1 MRVSLAHLQR
11 ITNDVAIT
19 SALYKGILQRFP
31 GNMSLAFSY
40 GSGIFPQNEYSPP
53 SSNMLDFVF
62 VVRDPFAWHKRNL
75 EMNKQ
80 DYSGL
85 MRFAG
90 AKRIKNLMQNY
101 GAFVY
106 YNTGI
111 PLEGRVIKYGVI
123 SEDNLVQDLVKWDTL
138 YVAGRLHKPVHIVQ
152 HDFEASPKLLEGLKA
167 NLIGALLT
175 SLLILP
181 ESFSET
187 ELFHTIAGLSY
198 SGDFRMT
205 LGEDRNKVSN
215 IVNSN
220 LERFQQLYYPVLE
233 GVCETS
239 RQMRAPLRSFIYW
252 DKEKRRIDQ
261 DKSPQIQ
268 HLHLQKLP
276 FHLQTSLCRV
286 FDIEA
291 RHVRDV
297 EEILK
302 SAARYPDLSDVIQQS
317 VINIVK
323 NTNKSQS
330 LKGILSAGPWTSIKY
345 SGNKLKKMFKSIFV
359 TNR

>member
-1 MRVSLAHLQR
+1 MFQLHVFNCEMRVSLAHLQR

-62 VVRDPFAWHKRNL
+62 VVRDPLAWHKRNL

-167 NLIGALLT
+167 NLIGLCSPHCSFFQNHFQKPNFFIQLLVCPT
-175 SLLILP
+175 QGI
-181 ESFSET
+181 
-187 ELFHTIAGLSY
+187 
-198 SGDFRMT
+198 SG
-205 LGEDRNKVSN
+205 
-215 IVNSN
+215 
-220 LERFQQLYYPVLE
+220 
-233 GVCETS
+233 
-239 RQMRAPLRSFIYW
+239 
-252 DKEKRRIDQ
+252 
-261 DKSPQIQ
+261 
-268 HLHLQKLP
+268 
-276 FHLQTSLCRV
+276 
-286 FDIEA
+286 
-291 RHVRDV
+291 
-297 EEILK
+297 
-302 SAARYPDLSDVIQQS
+302 
-317 VINIVK
+317 
-323 NTNKSQS
+323 
-330 LKGILSAGPWTSIKY
+330 
-345 SGNKLKKMFKSIFV
+345 
-359 TNR
+359 